1 MAPVASELGLSAGDP
16 YFIGLF
22 CAGLAFLVA
31 IAALS
36 YQSERAFSA
45 AVIYLG
51 LGLIA
56 GVGLFVLGV
65 EPLDPIEDAELV
77 SRVAEMALLVA
88 VFTAGLKMERSLTFA
103 SWRSVVLLIA
113 LVLPATVALV
123 VAFGTL
129 VMGLSLG
136 AALILGGVLAAT
148 DPVLA
153 GDIGVGA
160 PGDQPREP
168 EEPQF
173 AITAEAGLNDGLAAP
188 FVLLGILVAG
198 GASAGDVVEWAFVDL
213 LYAVVVG
220 AALGAAGGYGM
231 AALAV
236 PLRKREL
243 FLPQF
248 DGFVSIA
255 APLLLYG
262 AAEAIGAYGLV
273 AGFAGGLA
281 FRRYEFG
288 HEYNRRMHDGAEVVE
303 KLLELAVILLLGSMV
318 TLTALDEPGVAGW
331 LLVPALL
338 LVIRPAVVFLFFS
351 YGPLTMRG
359 CGFVAWF
366 GVRGVAAVYFATVAV
381 QTGVLPLGELSTVV
395 WTALVCVMASIVVHG
410 VTSAPLTRWLGY
422 ESRRD

>member
-1 MAPVASELGLSAGDP
+1 MPYVGAELGLSAGDP

-56 GVGLFVLGV
+56 GVGLYVLGV
-65 EPLDPIEDAELV
+65 EPLDPIKDAELV

-88 VFTAGLKMERSLTFA
+88 VFTAGLKMERNLTFA

-123 VAFGTL
+123 VVFGTL

-173 AITAEAGLNDGLAAP
+173 AITAEAGLNDGLSAP

-198 GASAGDVVEWAFVDL
+198 GASAGDVVEWALVDL

-262 AAEAIGAYGLV
+262 GVEAIGAYGLV

-288 HEYNRRMHDGAEVVE
+288 HDYNRRVHDGAEVVE

-318 TLTALDEPGVAGW
+318 TLSALDEPGLAGW
-331 LLVPALL
+331 LLAPVLL
-338 LVIRPAVVFLFFS
+338 LVFRPASVLLFFS
-351 YGPLTMRG
+351 NGPLTFKGRA
-359 CGFVAWF
+359 FVAWF

-381 QTGVLPLGELSTVV
+381 QTGVLPPDELSTVV

-410 VTSAPLTRWLGY
+410 VTSGPVTRRLGY

>member
-1 MAPVASELGLSAGDP
+1 MSFASELGLSAGDP

-22 CAGLAFLVA
+22 GAGLAFLVA
-31 IAALS
+31 ITALS

-45 AVIYLG
+45 AIIYLG
-51 LGLIA
+51 LGLLA
-56 GVGLFVLGV
+56 GVGLYVLGI
-65 EPLDPIEDAELV
+65 EPLDPVGDAELI
-77 SRVAEMALLVA
+77 SRVAELALLVA
-88 VFTAGLKMERSLTFA
+88 VFTAGLKMERRLTFK

-113 LVLPATVALV
+113 LVMPATVALI

-160 PGDQPREP
+160 PGDQPEDS

-188 FVLLGILVAG
+188 LVLLGILVAG
-198 GASAGDVVEWAFVDL
+198 GASAGEVVEWAFVDL
-213 LYAVVVG
+213 LYAVVV
-220 AALGAAGGYGM
+220 AAVVGAAGGYGL
-231 AALAV
+231 AALVV

-262 AAEAIGAYGLV
+262 ATEAIGAYGLV

-303 KLLELAVILLLGSMV
+303 KLLELTVILVLGSMV
-318 TLTALDEPGVAGW
+318 TLSALDEPGVAGW

-338 LVIRPAVVFLFFS
+338 LVFRPGSVLLFFS
-351 YGPLTMRG
+351 YGPLTFRG
-359 CGFVAWF
+359 CAFVAWF
-366 GVRGVAAVYFATVAV
+366 GVRGVAAVYFSTAAV
-381 QTGVLPLGELSTVV
+381 QTGVLASDELSTVV

-410 VTSAPLTRWLGY
+410 VTSGPVTRRLGY
-422 ESRRD
+422 EARD

>member
-1 MAPVASELGLSAGDP
+1 MAQIAAELGLSAGDP
-16 YFIGLF
+16 YSIGLF

-36 YQSERAFSA
+36 YQNERAFSA
-45 AVIYLG
+45 AAIYLG
-51 LGLIA
+51 LGLTA
-56 GVGLFVLGV
+56 GVGLFVLGI

-88 VFTAGLKMERSLTFA
+88 VFTAGLKMERNFTFA
-103 SWRSVVLLIA
+103 SWRSVVLLNA

-123 VAFGTL
+123 MAFGTL

-168 EEPQF
+168 EDPQF
-173 AITAEAGLNDGLAAP
+173 AITAEAGLNDGLSAP

-262 AAEAIGAYGLV
+262 ATEAIGAYGLV

-288 HEYNRRMHDGAEVVE
+288 HEYNRRVHDGAEVVE

-318 TLTALDEPGVAGW
+318 TLAALDEPGVAGW

-338 LVIRPAVVFLFFS
+338 LVLRPAAVFLLFS

-359 CGFVAWF
+359 RGSVAWF

-381 QTGVLPLGELSTVV
+381 QTGVLPAGELSTVV

-410 VTSAPLTRWLGY
+410 VTSGPVTRRLGY